1 MERLVELGYV
11 FMEVWVASE
20 ADRCVG
26 SGQGKL
32 SPVPANHMST
42 HEELNTN
49 MDDWFTYSNC
59 IEKYNILIPDLTYI
73 TGYLCEWL
81 GSYFSKA
88 LGTCFQ
94 LLDVCP
100 L

>member
-11 FMEVWVASE
+11 FMGVWVASE

-49 MDDWFTYSNC
+49 MDD
-59 IEKYNILIPDLTYI
+59 
-73 TGYLCEWL
+73 
-81 GSYFSKA
+81 
-88 LGTCFQ
+88 
-94 LLDVCP
+94 
-100 L
+100 